1 MPMATPTAPT
11 TTTPAPPATT
21 VVGRV
26 VGRVVGAVGGVCLA
40 VCLALGLG
48 GAACEPKVPIV
59 DIGAAFAIADVT
71 WFEEEQTMF
80 VFFRVNAEQ
89 GLSDA
94 SQIELAFVTDDDN
107 VPFAPLASFPSVHEH
122 VAASCGRHTFCGSAS
137 LRVQSPPRNVRLRLR
152 YHPDGALTLDAP
164 VSFQQ
169 VLTGPAHTNRSAI
182 VYGVFDGANSSVQW
196 RLRHQF
202 PSIRNPEATVLGLR
216 RRFSVDT
223 VAHGDIGIGGV
234 GVLDVAAD
242 NPYGYGL
249 LGPVC
254 PTTFAPLAL
263 TPVTTSERAVFAPET
278 LGLEVSPSPL
288 LCANSTVSDATGDV
302 VITALAQKNPQVQP
316 AVPELRS
323 PIRPT
328 TQIGFFFELC
338 ATEIIDEDHRQMQLQ
353 RLLLDESDV
362 HCVDDFRTDGF
373 AFRLAQLLQERIDLA
388 RVDGDDMVLVI
399 GLQRADR
406 ETLLPALLEQAL
418 SLVVDDES
426 QKSSPRLAGGFV
438 FDSVGF
444 EPRDALVGRHVVWCP
459 SGFGG
464 ADLEGIADGPV
475 RSCAVQLDAT
485 IVLGPL
491 AVSSLPILP
500 TRRQFRT
507 FVDRFSVDQTG
518 SMRALS
524 FRAPI
529 RTPLSID
536 VPFAEFGVATFFNN
550 EAVTTDVVDSFSF
563 CADDAAGSV
572 VFMGPPEISEEPL
585 PLAFLPELHAAVPQ
599 ARYPIG
605 LAWDSPYLARFRYN
619 AVAAGA
625 VTVADFTVPFG
636 LSSPAEIFEGS
647 AVWFEES
654 FDLRKVLLRC
664 DRFCAHP
671 TFDSAGVYNARSL
684 FRDALRNQCYR
695 PRFPTR
701 DDGGFPNDP

>member
-1 MPMATPTAPT
+1 MQPATAATVPT
-11 TTTPAPPATT
+11 TPSTATAT
-21 VVGRV
+21 IISVAAR
-26 VGRVVGAVGGVCLA
+26 RLVGGFVA
-40 VCLALGLG
+40 VVAGACLGLG
-48 GAACEPKVPIV
+48 VAGAACEPKVPIV
-59 DIGAAFAIADVT
+59 DIGAAFAIAEVT

-94 SQIELAFVTDDDN
+94 SQIELAFVTDDED
-107 VPFAPLASFPSVHEH
+107 VAFAPLATFPSVHEH
-122 VAASCGRHTFCGSAS
+122 VAASCGRHTLCGSAS
-137 LRVQSPPRNVRLRLR
+137 LRVQEPPRNVRLRLR
-152 YHPDGALTLDAP
+152 YHRDGALTLDAP

-182 VYGVFDGANSSVQW
+182 VYGVFDGDNSSVQW

-202 PSIRNPEATVLGLR
+202 PAIRNPQATVLGLR
-216 RRFSVDT
+216 RRFSVDS
-223 VAHGDIGIGGV
+223 VVHGDIGT
-234 GVLDVAAD
+234 GVLDVAPD

-249 LGPVC
+249 LGATC
-254 PTTFAPLAL
+254 PAVFAPLAL
-263 TPVTTSERAVFAPET
+263 DSVETNERAIFAPAT
-278 LGLEVSPSPL
+278 LGLEVAPSPL

-323 PIRPT
+323 PIRQT
-328 TQIGFFFELC
+328 TRIDFFFEVC
-338 ATEIIDEDHRQMQLQ
+338 AAETIDQDHRQMQLQ
-353 RLLLDESDV
+353 RLLMNESDV

-373 AFRLAQLLQERIDLA
+373 VLRLAALLQERIDQT
-388 RVDGDDMVLVI
+388 RVDGDDMVLVV

-406 ETLLPALLEQAL
+406 DGVLPALLEQAL
-418 SLVVDDES
+418 SLVVDEES

-438 FDSVGF
+438 FDSAAF
-444 EPRDALVGRHVVWCP
+444 TPSDALVSRHVVWCP

-464 ADLEGIADGPV
+464 TDLEAINDGPE
-475 RSCAVQLDAT
+475 RSCAVQIDSP
-485 IVLGPL
+485 IILGPL
-491 AVSSLPILP
+491 SVSSLPILP

-507 FVDRFSVDQTG
+507 FVDRFSVDQAGT
-518 SMRALS
+518 MRTLT

-529 RTPLSID
+529 RTPVSVD
-536 VPFAEFGVATFFNN
+536 VPFAEFGIATFFNN
-550 EAVTTDVVDSFSF
+550 EAITAEPTDSFSF
-563 CADDAAGSV
+563 CADDAAFSV

-585 PLAFLPELHAAVPQ
+585 PLAALTEVHATLPQ

-625 VTVADFTVPFG
+625 VTVADVTVPFG
-636 LSSPAEIFEGS
+636 LSSPAEVFEGS
-647 AVWFEES
+647 AVWLKES
-654 FDLRKVLLRC
+654 FDLRTVLLRC

-695 PRFPTR
+695 PRFPAR
-701 DDGGFPNDP
+701 DDGGFPDDP

>member
-1 MPMATPTAPT
+1 MLVKTP
-11 TTTPAPPATT
+11 TTTPAPLATT
-21 VVGRV
+21 VARRV
-26 VGRVVGAVGGVCLA
+26 MAVVGACLA
-40 VCLALGLG
+40 FCLSLGLG

-59 DIGAAFAIADVT
+59 DIGANFAIAEVT

-94 SQIELAFVTDDDN
+94 SQIELAFVTDDEN

-152 YHPDGALTLDAP
+152 YHRDGALTLDAP

-182 VYGVFDGANSSVQW
+182 VYGVFDSANSSVQW

-202 PSIRNPEATVLGLR
+202 PTIRNPEATVLGLR
-216 RRFSVDT
+216 RRFSVDD
-223 VAHGDIGIGGV
+223 VVHGDISDTGV
-234 GVLDVAAD
+234 GVLDVAPD

-249 LGPVC
+249 LGAAC

-263 TPVTTSERAVFAPET
+263 QPVETSERAIFSPDT
-278 LGLEVSPSPL
+278 LGLEVAPSAL

-302 VITALAQKNPQVQP
+302 VITAIAQKNPQVQP

-328 TQIGFFFELC
+328 TRIGFFFELC

-373 AFRLAQLLQERIDLA
+373 VFRLAEFLQERIDLT
-388 RVDGDDMVLVI
+388 RVDGDDMVLVM

-406 ETLLPALLEQAL
+406 ETLLPVLLEQAL
-418 SLVVDDES
+418 SLVVDEES

-438 FDSVGF
+438 FDSAAYTPG
-444 EPRDALVGRHVVWCP
+444 DALVSRHVVWCP

-464 ADLEGIADGPV
+464 TDLEGIADGPV
-475 RSCAVQLDAT
+475 RSCAVQLDST

-491 AVSSLPILP
+491 SVSSLPILP

-507 FVDRFSVDQTG
+507 FVDRFSVDQAGT
-518 SMRALS
+518 MRTLT

-529 RTPLSID
+529 RTPVSVD
-536 VPFAEFGVATFFNN
+536 VPFAEFGIATFFNN
-550 EAVTTDVVDSFSF
+550 EAVTADVGDSFSF

-572 VFMGPPEISEEPL
+572 VFMGPPEISAEPL
-585 PLAFLPELHAAVPQ
+585 PLAFLAELHATLPQ

-636 LSSPAEIFEGS
+636 LSSPAEVFEGS

-671 TFDSAGVYNARSL
+671 TFDSAGVYNARTL
-684 FRDALRNQCYR
+684 FRDAMRNQCYR
-695 PRFPTR
+695 PRFPNR
-701 DDGGFPNDP
+701 DDGGFPDDP